1 MAQHNLFGQ
10 EAESKALSFLTNKGY
25 ILLEKNYRF
34 GKAEIDLLMKDDNI
48 LICVEVKARSTDF
61 FGSPESFISSKKIS
75 ILVGAVNHYIESH
88 NVDLEVRFDVIA
100 VNVKNQEWKCKHIE
114 NAFYAW
120 E

>member
-48 LICVEVKARSTDF
+48 LVCVEVKARSTDF
-61 FGSPESFISSKKIS
+61 FGSPESLISSKKIS
-75 ILVGAVNHYIESH
+75 LLVGAVNHYIESH
-88 NVDLEVRFDVIA
+88 NVNLEVRFDVIA
-100 VNVKNQEWKCKHIE
+100 FTVKNQQWKCKHIE

>member
-48 LICVEVKARSTDF
+48 LVCVEVKARSTDF

-75 ILVGAVNHYIESH
+75 LLVVAVNHYIESH
-88 NVDLEVRFDVIA
+88 CVNLEVRFDVIA
-100 VNVKNQEWKCKHIE
+100 FTVKNQQWKCKHIE

>member
-10 EAESKALSFLTNKGY
+10 EAEQKALSFLLDKGY

-34 GKAEIDLLMKDDNI
+34 GKAEIDLLMQYKDT
-48 LICVEVKARSTDF
+48 LICVEVKARSSEF
-61 FGSPESFISSKKIS
+61 FGAPESFISSKKIKL
-75 ILVGAVNHYIESH
+75 LVGAVNHYIEKYGI
-88 NVDLEVRFDVIA
+88 DFEVRFDVIA
-100 VNVKNQEWKCKHIE
+100 FTLNNQKWNCKHIE

>member
-34 GKAEIDLLMKDDNI
+34 GKAEIYLLIKDDNI
-48 LICVEVKARSTDF
+48 LFCVIEKARTPDF
-61 FGSPESFISSKKIS
+61 FGSPESFISLKKIS
-75 ILVGAVNHYIESH
+75 LLVGAVNHYIESH
-88 NVDLEVRFDVIA
+88 CVNLEVRFDVIA
-100 VNVKNQEWKCKHIE
+100 FTHKNQQWKCKHIE
-114 NAFYAW
+114 NVFYAW